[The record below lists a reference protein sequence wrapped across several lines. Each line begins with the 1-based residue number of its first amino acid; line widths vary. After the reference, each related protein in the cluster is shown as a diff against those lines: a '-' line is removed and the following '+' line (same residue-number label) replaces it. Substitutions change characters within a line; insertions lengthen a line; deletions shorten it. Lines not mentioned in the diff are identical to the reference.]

1 MGFISAIVSGLIITL
16 GILIQT
22 IFPEQNIGNF
32 IRNYAGIPVY
42 IVSEFFQRLYK
53 NYRNDRIAAKILMK
67 YLDDVDNSIKE
78 NVFDINDIS
87 SVEEF
92 LDYKFI
98 YSQTEYEL
106 MNKKIYINETLLD
119 ETYTSLNKNFKL
131 TKFSGLVLGDIGT
144 GKTTLINELLLLPK
158 KMRGLTETITG
169 ESITIGP
176 PKRYNNPN
184 YLPWLVLY
192 DTQGFD
198 KDTEFIKSVRNMKIF
213 IENQFNKEGENSNEF
228 VNFIIYCINGER
240 FIESEKKNLIML
252 RNLYPASK
260 LQIIVINTRG
270 LNGNAELLLNK
281 IKNDM
286 ENNYDIKDIIYIPVS
301 AIKSKILNPMSN
313 HLEEYGTF
321 NMDKLLN
328 KIINITENGLSSSI
342 FKLYLEKLKKL
353 HKNNM
358 ANIIDQ
364 ISEKNYS
371 EFDDNYKLILE
382 KCLKVKVDRSI
393 LNTMQTHYYKI
404 SEKSKSENNINI
416 NIRKMKDE
424 YEKEGGKESLK
435 EDILESYKKLYTAK
449 VLQKSRDGL
458 FILMKNLMNE
468 NFIFRDITAHLEKSR
483 RIKFYV
489 DNIVKNFKKSVKFK

>member
-1 MGFISAIVSGLIITL
+1 MGFFSAIVSGLIITL

-364 ISEKNYS
+364 ISAKNYS

-382 KCLKVKVDRSI
+382 KCLKVKVDKST

-435 EDILESYKKLYTAK
+435 EDILESYRKLYTAK

>member
-1 MGFISAIVSGLIITL
+1 MGFFSAVISGIIITL

-42 IVSEFFQRLYK
+42 IVSEFSQRLYK

-119 ETYTSLNKNFKL
+119 ETYTCLNKNFKL

-198 KDTEFIKSVRNMKIF
+198 KDTEFIKSVKNMKIF

-301 AIKSKILNPMSN
+301 AIKSKIFNPMSN

-364 ISEKNYS
+364 ISAKNYS

-382 KCLKVKVDRSI
+382 KCLKVKVDRST

>member
-1 MGFISAIVSGLIITL
+1 MGFLSVLFSGLVITL

-22 IFPEQNIGNF
+22 IYPEQNIGNF

-42 IVSEFFQRLYK
+42 LVSEFVQNLIK
-53 NYRNDRIAAKILMK
+53 NYRNDKIAANILMK

-78 NVFDINDIS
+78 NVFDINDITS
-87 SVEEF
+87 IEEF

-106 MNKKIYINETLLD
+106 INKKIYINESLLD
-119 ETYTSLNKNFKL
+119 EVYYNLNKNFKL

-158 KMRGLTETITG
+158 KMKGLTETLAG

-176 PKRYNNPN
+176 PKKYNNPN

-198 KDTEFIKSVRNMKIF
+198 KDTDFIKSVESMKYF
-213 IENQFNKEGENSNEF
+213 IENQFSEGENNTEF
-228 VNFIIYCINGER
+228 VNFIIYCIHGER

-260 LQIIVINTRG
+260 LQIIVVNTRG
-270 LNGNAELLLNK
+270 LNANAENLLIK
-281 IKNDM
+281 IKHDM
-286 ENNYDIKDIIYIPVS
+286 EKNYDINDIIYIPIS
-301 AIKSKILNPMSN
+301 AIKSKVLNPMTN
-313 HLEEYGTF
+313 RLEEYGTF
-321 NMDKLLN
+321 NMDKLLHN
-328 KIINITENGLSSSI
+328 IINITENGLSSTI

-358 ANIIDQ
+358 ENIIDK
-364 ISEKNYS
+364 INEKNYT
-371 EFDDNYKLILE
+371 EFDNIYRIILE
-382 KCLKVKVDRSI
+382 KCLKVKVDKST

-404 SEKSKSENNINI
+404 SEKTKSEKEINI

-435 EDILESYKKLYTAK
+435 EDVLEGYKKLYKAK
-449 VLQKSRDGL
+449 VIEKSKEGF
-458 FILMKNLMNE
+458 FILMKKLMNE
-468 NFIFRDITAHLEKSR
+468 NFIFRDITAHLEKSH
-483 RIKFYV
+483 RIKFYA
-489 DNIVKNFKKSVKFK
+489 DNIVKNFKKSIKFN

>member
-198 KDTEFIKSVRNMKIF
+198 KDTEFIKSVKNMKIF

-364 ISEKNYS
+364 ISAKNYS

-382 KCLKVKVDRSI
+382 KCLKVKVDRST

>member
-364 ISEKNYS
+364 ISAKNYS

-382 KCLKVKVDRSI
+382 KCLKVKVDRST

>member
-32 IRNYAGIPVY
+32 IRNYTGIPDY

-87 SVEEF
+87 SIEEF

-158 KMRGLTETITG
+158 KMKGLTETITG

-364 ISEKNYS
+364 ISAKNYS

-382 KCLKVKVDRSI
+382 KCLNVKVDRST

-404 SEKSKSENNINI
+404 SEKSKSENNIDI

>member
-42 IVSEFFQRLYK
+42 IVSEFFQKLYK

-364 ISEKNYS
+364 ISAKNYS

-382 KCLKVKVDRSI
+382 KCLKVKVDRST

>member
-1 MGFISAIVSGLIITL
+1 MGFFSAVISGIIITL

-364 ISEKNYS
+364 ISAKNYS

>member
-32 IRNYAGIPVY
+32 IRNYTGIPDY

-198 KDTEFIKSVRNMKIF
+198 KDTEFIKSVKNMKIF

-364 ISEKNYS
+364 ISAKNYS

-382 KCLKVKVDRSI
+382 KCLKVKVDRST

>member
-1 MGFISAIVSGLIITL
+1 MGFFSFVVSGIIVTL

-22 IFPEQNIGNF
+22 MFPERNIGNY
-32 IRNYAGIPVY
+32 IRNWAGIPIY
-42 IVSEFFQRLYK
+42 LVSEFFQKLVKDYK
-53 NYRNDRIAAKILMK
+53 NDKIAGKILMK
-67 YLDDVDNSIKE
+67 YLDNIDNSIKE
-78 NVFDINDIS
+78 NVFDITDIS

-106 MNKKIYINETLLD
+106 MNKKIYINESLLD
-119 ETYTSLNKNFKL
+119 ETYTSLNKNFQL

-144 GKTTLINELLLLPK
+144 GKTTLINEILLLPK

-198 KDTEFIKSVRNMKIF
+198 KDTDFIKSVESMKLF
-213 IENQFNKEGENSNEF
+213 IENQFNNEENNNNEF

-260 LQIIVINTRG
+260 LQIIVVNTRG
-270 LNGNAELLLNK
+270 LNANAENLLNK
-281 IKNDM
+281 IKLDM
-286 ENNYDIKDIIYIPVS
+286 ENNYDIKDILYIPIS
-301 AIKSKILNPMSN
+301 AIKSKIINPMTN
-313 HLEEYGTF
+313 KLDEYGTF

-328 KIINITENGLSSSI
+328 KIISITENGLSSSI

-364 ISEKNYS
+364 ISAKNYS

-382 KCLKVKVDRSI
+382 KCLKVKVDRST

-404 SEKSKSENNINI
+404 SEKSKSENNIDI

-435 EDILESYKKLYTAK
+435 DDILESYKKLYKAK
-449 VLQKSRDGL
+449 VLQKSKEGL
-458 FILMKNLMNE
+458 FLLMKNLMSE

>member
-198 KDTEFIKSVRNMKIF
+198 KDTEFIKSVKNMKIF

-328 KIINITENGLSSSI
+328 KIISITENGLSSSI

-358 ANIIDQ
+358 ENIIEQ
-364 ISEKNYS
+364 ISAKNYS

-382 KCLKVKVDRSI
+382 KCLKVKVDRST

>member
-364 ISEKNYS
+364 ISAKNYS

-382 KCLKVKVDRSI
+382 KCLKVKVDRST

-435 EDILESYKKLYTAK
+435 EDILESYRKLYTAK

>member
-16 GILIQT
+16 SILIQT

-364 ISEKNYS
+364 ISAKNYS

-382 KCLKVKVDRSI
+382 KCLKVKVDRST

>member
-1 MGFISAIVSGLIITL
+1 MGFFSSVISGIIITL

-364 ISEKNYS
+364 ISAKNYS

-382 KCLKVKVDRSI
+382 KCLKVKVDRST

>member
-1 MGFISAIVSGLIITL
+1 
-16 GILIQT
+16 
-22 IFPEQNIGNF
+22 
-32 IRNYAGIPVY
+32 
-42 IVSEFFQRLYK
+42 VSEFFQKLYK

-364 ISEKNYS
+364 ISAKNYS

-382 KCLKVKVDRSI
+382 KCLKVKVDRST

>member
-228 VNFIIYCINGER
+228 VNFIRKKKFNYVKK
-240 FIESEKKNLIML
+240 FISCE
-252 RNLYPASK
+252 
-260 LQIIVINTRG
+260 
-270 LNGNAELLLNK
+270 
-281 IKNDM
+281 
-286 ENNYDIKDIIYIPVS
+286 
-301 AIKSKILNPMSN
+301 
-313 HLEEYGTF
+313 
-321 NMDKLLN
+321 
-328 KIINITENGLSSSI
+328 
-342 FKLYLEKLKKL
+342 
-353 HKNNM
+353 
-358 ANIIDQ
+358 
-364 ISEKNYS
+364 
-371 EFDDNYKLILE
+371 
-382 KCLKVKVDRSI
+382 
-393 LNTMQTHYYKI
+393 
-404 SEKSKSENNINI
+404 
-416 NIRKMKDE
+416 
-424 YEKEGGKESLK
+424 
-435 EDILESYKKLYTAK
+435 
-449 VLQKSRDGL
+449 
-458 FILMKNLMNE
+458 
-468 NFIFRDITAHLEKSR
+468 
-483 RIKFYV
+483 
-489 DNIVKNFKKSVKFK
+489 

>member
-1 MGFISAIVSGLIITL
+1 MGFFSVLVSGIIISL
-16 GILIQT
+16 GILLQS

-42 IVSEFFQRLYK
+42 ILSEFLQNLFK
-53 NYRNDRIAAKILMK
+53 NYRNDKIAANILIK

-78 NVFDINDIS
+78 NVFDISDIKS
-87 SVEEF
+87 IEEF

-106 MNKKIYINETLLD
+106 MNKKIYINESLLD
-119 ETYTSLNKNFKL
+119 EVYFNLNKNFKF

-158 KMRGLTETITG
+158 KLRGLTETTAG
-169 ESITIGP
+169 ESITVGP
-176 PKRYNNPN
+176 PKKYNNPN

-198 KDTEFIKSVRNMKIF
+198 KDTEFIKSVDSMKNF
-213 IENQFNKEGENSNEF
+213 IENQFNEGENITEF
-228 VNFIIYCINGER
+228 VNFIIYCIHGER

-260 LQIIVINTRG
+260 LQIIVVNTRG
-270 LNGNAELLLNK
+270 LNANAGNLLNK
-281 IKNDM
+281 IKYDM
-286 ENNYDIKDIIYIPVS
+286 EKNYDINDIIYMPIS
-301 AIKSKILNPMSN
+301 AIKSKILNPMTN
-313 HLEEYGTF
+313 RLEEYGTL
-321 NMDKLLN
+321 NMDKLLH
-328 KIINITENGLSSSI
+328 KIIDITENGLSSSL

-358 ANIIDQ
+358 ENIIDK
-364 ISEKNYS
+364 IIKKNYT
-371 EFDDNYKLILE
+371 EFDTNYKVILE
-382 KCLKVKVDRSI
+382 QCLKVKVDIST

-404 SEKSKSENNINI
+404 NEKTKSEKDINI

-424 YEKEGGKESLK
+424 YEQQGGKESLK
-435 EDILESYKKLYTAK
+435 EDVLQGYRKLYKAK
-449 VLQKSRDGL
+449 VAQKSKEAF
-458 FILMKNLMNE
+458 FILMKKLMNE
-468 NFIFRDITAHLEKSR
+468 NFIFRDITAHLEKSQ
-483 RIKFYV
+483 RIKFYT
-489 DNIVKNFKKSVKFK
+489 DNIIKNFKKTIKFK

>member
-1 MGFISAIVSGLIITL
+1 MGFFSAIVSGIIITL

-364 ISEKNYS
+364 ISAKNYS

-382 KCLKVKVDRSI
+382 KCLKVKVDRST

>member
-1 MGFISAIVSGLIITL
+1 
-16 GILIQT
+16 
-22 IFPEQNIGNF
+22 
-32 IRNYAGIPVY
+32 
-42 IVSEFFQRLYK
+42 
-53 NYRNDRIAAKILMK
+53 
-67 YLDDVDNSIKE
+67 
-78 NVFDINDIS
+78 
-87 SVEEF
+87 
-92 LDYKFI
+92 
-98 YSQTEYEL
+98 
-106 MNKKIYINETLLD
+106 
-119 ETYTSLNKNFKL
+119 
-131 TKFSGLVLGDIGT
+131 
-144 GKTTLINELLLLPK
+144 
-158 KMRGLTETITG
+158 MRGLTETITG

-364 ISEKNYS
+364 ISAKNYS

-382 KCLKVKVDRSI
+382 KCLKVKVDRST

>member
-42 IVSEFFQRLYK
+42 IVSEFFQKLYK

-270 LNGNAELLLNK
+270 LNGNAEVLLNK

-364 ISEKNYS
+364 ISAKNYS

-382 KCLKVKVDRSI
+382 KCLKVKVDRST

>member
-53 NYRNDRIAAKILMK
+53 NYRNDRIATKILMK

-192 DTQGFD
+192 DTQGLD

-270 LNGNAELLLNK
+270 LNGNAKLLLNK

-364 ISEKNYS
+364 ISAKNYS

-382 KCLKVKVDRSI
+382 KCLKVKVDRST
-393 LNTMQTHYYKI
+393 LNMMQTHYYKI

>member
-198 KDTEFIKSVRNMKIF
+198 KDTEFIKSVKNMKIF

-364 ISEKNYS
+364 ISAKNYS

-382 KCLKVKVDRSI
+382 KCLKVKVDRST

-435 EDILESYKKLYTAK
+435 EDILESYKKLYKAK
-449 VLQKSRDGL
+449 VLQKSKEGL
-458 FILMKNLMNE
+458 FILMKNLMSE

>member
-1 MGFISAIVSGLIITL
+1 MGFFSAIVSGLIITL

-42 IVSEFFQRLYK
+42 IVSEFFQKLYK

-364 ISEKNYS
+364 ISAKNYS

-382 KCLKVKVDRSI
+382 KCLKVKVDRST

>member
-198 KDTEFIKSVRNMKIF
+198 KDTEFIKSVKNMKIF

-364 ISEKNYS
+364 ISAKNYS

-382 KCLKVKVDRSI
+382 KCLKVKVDRST

-435 EDILESYKKLYTAK
+435 EDILESYRKLYTAK